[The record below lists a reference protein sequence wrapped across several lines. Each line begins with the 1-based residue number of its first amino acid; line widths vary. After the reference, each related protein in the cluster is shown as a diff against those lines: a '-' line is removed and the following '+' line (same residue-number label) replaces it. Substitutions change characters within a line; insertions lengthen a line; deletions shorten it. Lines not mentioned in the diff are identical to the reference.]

1 MRNIR
6 HLLSALLLCA
16 TPHLHAETIETW
28 STERCTALR
37 QQIQTAAQTQNGA
50 EQQQLQQQLQQH
62 CKPEKIAPANTAT
75 NTTPNVMPVQLEV
88 PPEPA
93 NPQSPPQRVQHNST
107 LETLGSSMLLV
118 LIGFWL
124 WIGRK

>member
-1 MRNIR
+1 MRNIAR
-6 HLLSALLLCA
+6 LLLPALLFC
-16 TPHLHAETIETW
+16 TSSHLQAETTETW

-37 QQIQTAAQTQNGA
+37 QQVQTDAKAQNGK
-50 EQQQLQQQLQQH
+50 LQQQLQQY
-62 CKPEKIAPANTAT
+62 CTAENLTPAKIAA
-75 NTTPNVMPVQLEV
+75 NTTPNVMPVQLNV

-93 NPQSPPQRVQHNST
+93 PPQTPPPRVQHNST

-124 WIGRK
+124 WMGRK

>member
-50 EQQQLQQQLQQH
+50 EQQQLQQH

-88 PPEPA
+88 PLEPA

-107 LETLGSSMLLV
+107 LEWLGSSMLLV
-118 LIGFWL
+118 LLGFWL
-124 WIGRK
+124 WMGRK